1 MAPMNRFSAIALACL
16 ATVIVRPSVVW
27 SFQDPEFKRE
37 IVSGPLDQSGPS
49 RLDFEKAEPG
59 RLPEGFRSEVGRW
72 EVVQD
77 DKNRVLAQLASSPD
91 DTFNVCLVQDSRC
104 RNVDLRVRLKADAGE
119 LDRGGGVVWRAKDAK
134 NYYIA
139 RYNPLEDNFRV
150 YKVENGK
157 RTQFASAKVPGD
169 TKWHTLRITMF
180 DDKITC
186 YLDGVKHLEVEDKTF
201 RAHGMVGLW
210 SKADARSYFDDL
222 AYAAYE

>member
-1 MAPMNRFSAIALACL
+1 MRKCSAIALAFVASL
-16 ATVIVRPSVVW
+16 IVW
-27 SFQDPEFKRE
+27 SSNGWSFEEP
-37 IVSGPLDQSGPS
+37 GPS
-49 RLDFEKAEPG
+49 RHDFEKSEPG
-59 RLPEGFRSEVGRW
+59 KPPEGFKAEVGRW

-91 DTFNVCLVQDSRC
+91 DSFNVCLVQGSKY
-104 RNVDLRVRLKADAGE
+104 RNVDLSVRLKAVAGD

-169 TKWHTLRITMF
+169 IQWHTLRITMLN
-180 DDKITC
+180 DKITC
-186 YLDGVKHLEVEDKTF
+186 YLDGMKHLEVVDKTF
-201 RAHGMVGLW
+201 SEHGMVGLW
-210 SKADARSYFDDL
+210 SKADARTYFDDL
-222 AYAAYE
+222 AYVAFE

>member
-1 MAPMNRFSAIALACL
+1 MALMNRFSAIAFGCL
-16 ATVIVRPSVVW
+16 AAVIVCPSVAW

-104 RNVDLRVRLKADAGE
+104 RNVDLRVRLKA
-119 LDRGGGVVWRAKDAK
+119 
-134 NYYIA
+134 
-139 RYNPLEDNFRV
+139 
-150 YKVENGK
+150 
-157 RTQFASAKVPGD
+157 
-169 TKWHTLRITMF
+169 
-180 DDKITC
+180 
-186 YLDGVKHLEVEDKTF
+186 
-201 RAHGMVGLW
+201 
-210 SKADARSYFDDL
+210 
-222 AYAAYE
+222 